1 MIEGNIHSVI
11 FLMSPSNSTS
21 IFWHDYETFGANPAK
36 DRPSQFA
43 GIRTD
48 LDLNIISEPVTFY
61 CKVAND
67 YLPSPEAIL
76 ITGITPQLA
85 NMKGVPE
92 SEFMSKVHDLFSVP
106 HTCVAGYNS
115 LRFDDE
121 ITRYGFYRNFFD
133 PYAREWQ
140 QGNSRWDIIDL
151 VRACYALRPDGINWP
166 TKEDGSPSFKLEH
179 LTQANNLSHEKA
191 HDAMSD
197 VYATIAM
204 AKLIKRMQPK
214 LFDFYFGLR
223 KKNEVTKLI
232 DVLNMQPLLHVSSKI
247 SALHGCTTL
256 IAPVAHHSTNK
267 NAIIG
272 INLAM
277 DITPLIELDVEQI
290 KQRMYTPRADLAPDE
305 LPIGLKQIHI
315 NKCPFLAPAKTLTDE
330 HAQRLSIDKE
340 FAREQY
346 KRLRQHPEIREKLVA
361 VFDTDHGKEITDPDL
376 QLYSGGFFSSAD
388 KSKMEI
394 IRHTQPHNLAA
405 LDLHFDAPRLKE
417 MLFRYRGRNYPETL
431 DDSEQYRWR
440 EFCQQRLNDPDYL
453 LRLETLLNQTEGNE
467 EKQKLLQAL
476 CHYLNN
482 L

>member
-1 MIEGNIHSVI
+1 
-11 FLMSPSNSTS
+11 MSSNNLAS

-48 LDLNIISEPVTFY
+48 LDLNIISEPITFY
-61 CKVAND
+61 CKLAKD

-85 NMKGVPE
+85 NLKGMPE
-92 SEFMSKVHDLFSVP
+92 AEFMARVHEQFSVP
-106 HTCVAGYNS
+106 NTCVAGYNS

-121 ITRYGFYRNFFD
+121 VTRYGFYRNFFD

-140 QGNSRWDIIDL
+140 NGNSRWDIIDL
-151 VRACYALRPDGINWP
+151 VRACYALRPDGIEWP
-166 TKEDGSPSFKLEH
+166 SKEDGSPSFKLEH
-179 LTQANNLSHEKA
+179 LTQANDLSHEKA

-204 AKLIKRMQPK
+204 AKLIKQVQPK
-214 LFDFYFGLR
+214 LFDYYFSLR
-223 KKNEVTKLI
+223 KKNEVNKQI

-247 SALHGCTTL
+247 SALNGCTTL
-256 IAPVAHHSTNK
+256 IAPIAHHISNK
-267 NAIIG
+267 NAVICV
-272 INLAM
+272 NLAM
-277 DITPLIELDVEQI
+277 DVTPLLELDVEQI
-290 KQRMYTPRADLAPDE
+290 KQRMYTPRHELAADE
-305 LPIGLKQIHI
+305 LPIGLKQLHI
-315 NKCPFLAPAKTLTDE
+315 NKCPFIAPAKSLTDDNAE
-330 HAQRLSIDKE
+330 RLSIDKE
-340 FAREQY
+340 FARAQY

-361 VFDTDHGKEITDPDL
+361 VFDNDHGSEITDPDL
-376 QLYSGGFFSSAD
+376 QLYSGGFFSQAD
-388 KSKMEI
+388 KNKMEI

-405 LDLHFDAPRLKE
+405 LDLHFDDPRLKE

-440 EFCQQRLNDPDYL
+440 EFCQQRLNDADYL
-453 LRLETLLNQTEGNE
+453 HKLETLCNE
-467 EKQKLLQAL
+467 TQPDTEKQKLLTAL
-476 CHYLNN
+476 CHYLSN